1 MTLERVASI
10 ISIILGP
17 LWIPLI
23 LLLLVFRTGLTFEQQ
38 LILIPVLF
46 VFQLVLPFIYMEML
60 IHNKKISDWDI
71 RKREQR
77 FLVLPLFTII
87 TVLIMLLVYF
97 YGTPR
102 LFEIYVSL
110 ASLIFLGTLTT
121 LFWKISMHLMLNTA
135 AIILTNALFDWR
147 LTFLFVLIPLIGW
160 SRYYLKHHTLLQI
173 IMGTLL
179 SIVVFFT
186 VFSF

>member
-1 MTLERVASI
+1 MTTEKFAQV

-17 LWIPLI
+17 LWIPIILI
-23 LLLLVFRTGLTFEQQ
+23 ILIFRTGLSYEQQ
-38 LILIPVLF
+38 ITLIPLLF
-46 VFQLVLPFIYMEML
+46 IFQLLFPFVYMELL

-77 FLVLPLFTII
+77 FLVLPIFTIL
-87 TVLIMLLVYF
+87 TALIMLLVYF

-135 AIILTNALFDWR
+135 AIILTNSLFNWH
-147 LTFLFVLIPLIGW
+147 LMFLFLLLPLIAW
-160 SRYYLKHHTLLQI
+160 SRYYLKHHTLAQ
-173 IMGTLL
+173 MVAGTLL
-179 SIVVFFT
+179 TVIVFATVAFF
-186 VFSF
+186 

>member
-1 MTLERVASI
+1 MSVEKFAQI

-23 LLLLVFRTGLTFEQQ
+23 LSLLVFRTGLTFQQ
-38 LILIPVLF
+38 QIILIPILF
-46 VFQLVLPFIYMEML
+46 LFQLCLPFIYMEML

-87 TVLIMLLVYF
+87 TVIIMLLVYF
-97 YGTPR
+97 YGTPL
-102 LFEIYVSL
+102 LFEMYVSL
-110 ASLIFLGTLTT
+110 ASLIFIGTLIT
-121 LFWKISMHLMLNTA
+121 LFWKISMHMMLNTA
-135 AIILTNALFDWR
+135 AIILTNALFGWQ
-147 LTFLFVLIPLIGW
+147 LLFLFLLIPLIAW
-160 SRYYLKHHTLLQI
+160 SRYYLKHHSLMQI

-179 SIVVFFT
+179 SIGVFVT
-186 VFSF
+186 VFAF